1 MKNKTLVEHFF
12 VRERTE
18 RKKLMVTIW
27 SIVILTDVFV
37 LIAYLQEMGVYRIV
51 QFLTVPLALAL
62 TVSWFSS
69 HRIKTLQGRLST
81 LLDSIEFGWEELNGL
96 DLNEKE
102 ADHLREAFASTAIG
116 RITTNESYLRTRGTD
131 EKGPAFD
138 KAEARVDPT
147 LLRVDPS
154 LHEADYDGL
163 EGDLGVSEKLVEEAN
178 QSYATVAQ
186 RQWEAAE
193 KNDVD
198 LVEAGVERLGDLV
211 ASGWF
216 EQNAKDGAMREVMES
231 KEKESSGE
239 HLL

>member
-1 MKNKTLVEHFF
+1 MKNNNLVEHFF
-12 VRERTE
+12 LQERTE
-18 RKKLMVTIW
+18 RKKFIVAIW
-27 SIVILTDVFV
+27 SIVILTDVFTI
-37 LIAYLQEMGVYRIV
+37 IAYLQGVGVYRIV
-51 QFLTVPLALAL
+51 QFLSIPVALAVMVTWL
-62 TVSWFSS
+62 SS
-69 HRIKTLQGRLST
+69 HRAKTLQRRLGL

-96 DLNEKE
+96 DLDEKE
-102 ADHLREAFASTAIG
+102 ADHLRQAFASTNIG
-116 RITTNESYLRTRGTD
+116 RAATNESYLRTRGTD

-138 KAEARVDPT
+138 KAEANVDPT

-154 LHEADYDGL
+154 LHEADYEGL

-178 QSYATVAQ
+178 QYYAAVAQ

-198 LVEAGVERLGDLV
+198 LIEAGVQRLGDLV

-231 KEKESSGE
+231 EEKE
-239 HLL
+239 

>member
-1 MKNKTLVEHFF
+1 MENKALVEDFF
-12 VRERTE
+12 VQERTG
-18 RKKLMVTIW
+18 RKKLLVTIW
-27 SIVILTDVFV
+27 SIVILTDVFI
-37 LIAYLQEMGVYRIV
+37 LIAYLQGMGVYRIV
-51 QFLTVPLALAL
+51 QFLSIPLALAL
-62 TVSWFSS
+62 TVNWLSS
-69 HRIKTLQGRLST
+69 HRTKTLQRRLGL
-81 LLDSIEFGWEELNGL
+81 LLDSIEFGWEELDGL

-102 ADHLREAFASTAIG
+102 ADHLNLAFASTAIG
-116 RITTNESYLRTRGTD
+116 RIATNESYLRTRGTD

-138 KAEARVDPT
+138 KAEGHMDPT

-154 LHEADYDGL
+154 LHEADYEGL

-178 QSYATVAQ
+178 QYYAAVAQ

-231 KEKESSGE
+231 EEKE
-239 HLL
+239 

>member
-1 MKNKTLVEHFF
+1 MKNKTLIEHFF
-12 VRERTE
+12 VQERTE
-18 RKKLMVTIW
+18 RKKFMVAIW
-27 SIVILTDVFV
+27 SIVILTDVFI
-37 LIAYLQEMGVYRIV
+37 LIAYLQGMGAYRIV
-51 QFLTVPLALAL
+51 QFLTIPLALAL
-62 TVSWFSS
+62 TVNWLSI
-69 HRIKTLQGRLST
+69 HRVKTLQGRLSA

-102 ADHLREAFASTAIG
+102 ADHLHQAFASTTIG
-116 RITTNESYLRTRGTD
+116 RIATNETYLRTRGTD

-138 KAEARVDPT
+138 KAEGRVDPT

-154 LHEADYDGL
+154 LHEADYEGL
-163 EGDLGVSEKLVEEAN
+163 EGDLEVSEKLVEEAN
-178 QSYATVAQ
+178 QYYAAVAQ

-216 EQNAKDGAMREVMES
+216 ERNAKDGAMREVMES
-231 KEKESSGE
+231 EEKE
-239 HLL
+239 